1 MRTESM
7 RLTPAAL
14 AAAAILLGSSIAA
27 AQPAT
32 AAPRWFRGNTHAH
45 TINSDGDSPPDV
57 VVRWYREN
65 GYQFVVV
72 TDHEFLTDVAP
83 LNALLG
89 ATGKF
94 LVIRGQEVTQTLPDS
109 SHPDRRRQGH
119 VNAINSSRVVM
130 PQGGASLAE
139 SYARNLAAIRAAG
152 GLPQVNHPNW
162 RWSVRLAD
170 MLGLPD
176 STIFELRNGHPGI
189 NSMGG
194 TDAAGN
200 AAPSTE
206 ALWDS
211 LLTRGKLLFAAGT
224 DDSHYFTRP
233 WDRTAPR
240 PGQAWIFVRATELT
254 PDAIV
259 TAMRRGDFYAS
270 TGVTLGDYR
279 VENRAISLAIQTR
292 GGDDTR
298 FRTEFIGRGGRVLA
312 VAHGPAARYAIRGD
326 EGYVR
331 ARVTDSNG
339 WQAWTQPVMLDGGG
353 GGGEARSSSG
363 GETGTTSSITKGTK

>member
-1 MRTESM
+1 MNFIDTSM
-7 RLTPAAL
+7 ICRSGLLASLLLLTASTLPAQTPAPEL
-14 AAAAILLGSSIAA
+14 
-27 AQPAT
+27 
-32 AAPRWFRGNTHAH
+32 RWFKGNTHTH

-65 GYQFVVV
+65 GYHFVVI

-89 ATGKF
+89 ANGKF
-94 LVIRGQEVTQTLPDS
+94 LVVRGQEVTQILPDS
-109 SHPDRRRQGH
+109 THPDRRRQGH
-119 VNAINSSRVVM
+119 VNAINLTRVVL
-130 PQGGASLAE
+130 PQGGATLAE

-162 RWSVRLAD
+162 RWSVRLND
-170 MLGLPD
+170 MLDLPD
-176 STIFELRNGHPGI
+176 STIFEIRNGHPGI
-189 NSMGG
+189 NSLGG

-200 AAPSTE
+200 IALSTE

-211 LLTRGKLLFAAGT
+211 LLTRGKLLFGAGT
-224 DDSHYFTRP
+224 DDAHYFTRP
-233 WDRTAPR
+233 WDRSAPR
-240 PGQAWIFVRATELT
+240 PGQSWIFVRARELT

-259 TAMRRGDFYAS
+259 AALRRGEFYAS

-279 VENRAISLAIQTR
+279 TEPGFIALTIVHTR
-292 GGDDTR
+292 GAGEDTR

-312 VAHGPAARYAIRGD
+312 TVHGLSARYDIRGD

-331 ARVTDSNG
+331 ARITDSNG
-339 WQAWTQPVMLDGGG
+339 QQAWTQPVMLP
-353 GGGEARSSSG
+353 RR
-363 GETGTTSSITKGTK
+363 